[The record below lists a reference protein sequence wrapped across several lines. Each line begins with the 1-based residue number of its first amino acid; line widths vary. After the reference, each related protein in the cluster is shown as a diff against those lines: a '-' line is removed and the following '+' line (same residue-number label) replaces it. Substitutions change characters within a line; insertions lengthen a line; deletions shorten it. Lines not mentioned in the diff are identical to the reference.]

1 MSNIQKVDGDL
12 ENFIAN
18 IHKKRLKSFLED
30 TYLITLNVAGLYYN
44 DNILE
49 IFPKLKKKD
58 RLELYR
64 QQDNEFDKYAILV
77 KFNGEKLGYVPR
89 SDNKILAN
97 LMDAGKEIYGE
108 IVDLNMDKDP
118 YNQIHLFVKFKIFLK
133 ED

>member
-44 DNILE
+44 DNIFE